1 MIVLDTHVLVW
12 ALAGDV
18 RLGKVTEATIKETAK
33 TDRVAISAIT
43 PWEISLLVKKGKLR
57 LEHEVGSWIKTALSS
72 PNIYLVPLESEIA
85 IDSVYLPG
93 DFHSDPADRFIV
105 ATARY
110 LDVPLVTA
118 DGKILSYAATGHV
131 QVMDATA

>member
-1 MIVLDTHVLVW
+1 M
-12 ALAGDV
+12 
-18 RLGKVTEATIKETAK
+18 
-33 TDRVAISAIT
+33 RV
-43 PWEISLLVKKGKLR
+43 
-57 LEHEVGSWIKTALSS
+57 KTALSS